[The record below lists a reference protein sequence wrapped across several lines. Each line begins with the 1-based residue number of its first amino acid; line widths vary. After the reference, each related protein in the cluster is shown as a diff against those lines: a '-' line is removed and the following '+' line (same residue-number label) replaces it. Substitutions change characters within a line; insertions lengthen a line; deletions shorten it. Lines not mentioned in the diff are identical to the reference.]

1 LEQGYLFSFF
11 LLAGDTV
18 IYPPDLKLI
27 IGLIVLALLLF
38 CSALISASEVAYF
51 SLKPEDIEKL
61 KTTKGKKPAALLKLH
76 GMPDKLLSTIL
87 VANNTINITI
97 VLLAAFL
104 SARTFNFSATPVL
117 GFLIEAVVITFIL
130 LFFGEIMPKVYATR
144 NQVQMALFMAYP
156 LNFLQKIFRP
166 VTSFLIFSTVSPSTA
181 SSVTSILSILA

>member
-18 IYPPDLKLI
+18 IHPPDLKLI

-166 VTSFLIFSTVSPSTA
+166 VTSSHFSTSFVRKEQVPGVPT
-181 SSVTSILSILA
+181 